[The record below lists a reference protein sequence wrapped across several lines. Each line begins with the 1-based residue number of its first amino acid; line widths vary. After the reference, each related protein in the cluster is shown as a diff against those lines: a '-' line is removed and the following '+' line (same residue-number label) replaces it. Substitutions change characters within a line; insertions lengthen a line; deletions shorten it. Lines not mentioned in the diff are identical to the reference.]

1 MEYKNYEMEQEV
13 VRHASV
19 ERSAGTFLTHC
30 NIQYHNKKTAY
41 RHLDIQYYKH
51 SKPIHVFVFKKGEKV
66 KTEKF

>member
-19 ERSAGTFLTHC
+19 ERSAGTHC

-41 RHLDIQYYKH
+41 TAFRHSIL
-51 SKPIHVFVFKKGEKV
+51 
-66 KTEKF
+66 

>member
-41 RHLDIQYYKH
+41 TAFRQH
-51 SKPIHVFVFKKGEKV
+51 SKPIHLFVFKKGEKV

>member
-30 NIQYHNKKTAY
+30 NIQYHNKKTA
-41 RHLDIQYYKH
+41 
-51 SKPIHVFVFKKGEKV
+51 
-66 KTEKF
+66 

>member
-30 NIQYHNKKTAY
+30 NIQYHNKKTAFTAF
-41 RHLDIQYYKH
+41 RHSIL
-51 SKPIHVFVFKKGEKV
+51 
-66 KTEKF
+66 